1 MRSSLDKHR
10 DMARSILPSKHRRQA
25 AKAKGVVKRRARHEI
40 RQQLRV
46 LQVHDL
52 STIDDWDASFNCR
65 AWPDA
70 KISSLVARRRQ
81 ADKLNH
87 FERWAIAITATLPI
101 EERLGHMAAILPKGL
116 IGDHAISHLVRLPE
130 FDPRRRFWG
139 MQWRQRCAA
148 IAQRRARQ
156 RVHLERAV
164 ALMLEYGYHRE
175 LNAAIKTSV
184 GPYHT
189 ARIVRDSHD
198 VASFVAEVTQCVR
211 GQSPRLELAALN
223 AVIEQQ
229 HRI

>member
-25 AKAKGVVKRRARHEI
+25 AKAKGVVKRRARYEI

-130 FDPRRRFWG
+130 FDPRPLLG
-139 MQWRQRCAA
+139 NAMAA
-148 IAQRRARQ
+148 ALCRDRTTASTSASAPRARRGAHA
-156 RVHLERAV
+156 RVRVPPRVKCRDQDLRRPV
-164 ALMLEYGYHRE
+164 SHR
-175 LNAAIKTSV
+175 
-184 GPYHT
+184 PD
-189 ARIVRDSHD
+189 R
-198 VASFVAEVTQCVR
+198 
-211 GQSPRLELAALN
+211 PR
-223 AVIEQQ
+223 
-229 HRI
+229 